1 MTWIHIYYKE
11 IGLDIE
17 GRSETNII
25 KICDV
30 TRFNVIFCK
39 YFGYKHFT

>member
-1 MTWIHIYYKE
+1 MNTYILQRN
-11 IGLDIE
+11 LDIE
-17 GRSETNII
+17 GIAVKLTFI